1 MLAELTKTAG
11 NDRMNWMGTNLL
23 NEVFCTMKDMYY
35 TMNIAGLD
43 RDLPL
48 CPISD
53 KLMIGAFV
61 IFGDMELT
69 TACAKAL
76 LERIPE
82 HDVMITAESKGIP
95 LICELAKAYAG
106 VDPAK
111 DPVHGTEL
119 DENDQ
124 PLRAERREGSPDLVQ
139 MGDQEEVSHDVKGR
153 THQIGQAQISCLITA
168 GQELGSAHVG
178 HGDRQDD

>member
-76 LERIPE
+76 LERIPS
-82 HDVMITAESKGIP
+82 T
-95 LICELAKAYAG
+95 
-106 VDPAK
+106 
-111 DPVHGTEL
+111 T
-119 DENDQ
+119 
-124 PLRAERREGSPDLVQ
+124 
-139 MGDQEEVSHDVKGR
+139 
-153 THQIGQAQISCLITA
+153 
-168 GQELGSAHVG
+168 
-178 HGDRQDD
+178 